1 MPSGSA
7 KRRLPPWILA
17 LAALL
22 ALAACSTTAPPGSA
36 DERPY
41 LVLVSIDGFRHDF
54 DRLAETPALDRM
66 ARTGLRAEALV
77 PAYPTLTF
85 PNHYS
90 IATGLL
96 PQRHGIVANR
106 FLNADRSHW
115 YDMKDRDAVQDG
127 AWYRGEPFWVTA
139 ERQGLRSA
147 AYYFVGTEADIDGV
161 RPSDWR
167 LFDPNVPGEA
177 RVNQVLD
184 WLRAPADER
193 PQLVTLYFE
202 HVDTET
208 HEHGVAS
215 AESIASIREV
225 DRLLGRLQD
234 GLARLPFADPV
245 HLVVLSDHGMGAY
258 RDDEAPLILDRVIDL
273 EGVDVVEGGSYA
285 FLYFDGDRE
294 SRARVAQAAIDRA
307 WRCGRALRPEELPA
321 AWRAGPGDRLPDLFV
336 QPDAGCG
343 VVSTASQAHRMTA
356 ADHGWPPDAPDMHGI
371 LYATGPR
378 IAPGTTTGPVH
389 VTDVQPFLLELLGL
403 EPPAPGDGD
412 PQRLAALLRA
422 DSR

>member
-7 KRRLPPWILA
+7 KRRLPPWIVA

-22 ALAACSTTAPPGSA
+22 SLAACSTTASPGPA

-96 PQRHGIVANR
+96 PQRHGLVANR
-106 FLNADRSHW
+106 FLDADRSRW

-127 AWYRGEPFWVTA
+127 AWYDGEPVWVTA

-208 HEHGVAS
+208 HAHGVAS

-225 DRLLGRLQD
+225 DRLLDRLQD
-234 GLARLPFADPV
+234 GLARLPFADRV

-258 RDDEAPLILDRVIDL
+258 RDDEAPLVLDRVIDL
-273 EGVDVVEGGSYA
+273 EGVNVVEGGSYA

-294 SRARVAQAAIDRA
+294 SRAWAAQAAIDRA
-307 WRCGRALRPEELPA
+307 WRCGRALRPDELPA
-321 AWRAGPGDRLPDLFV
+321 AWRAGAGDRFPDLFV

-343 VVSTASQAHRMTA
+343 VISTASQAHRMTA